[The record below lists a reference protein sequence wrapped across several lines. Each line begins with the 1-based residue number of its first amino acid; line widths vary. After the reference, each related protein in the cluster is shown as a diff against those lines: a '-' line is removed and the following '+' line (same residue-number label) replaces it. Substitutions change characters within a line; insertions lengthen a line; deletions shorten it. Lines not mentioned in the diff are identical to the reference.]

1 LTPEGRRT
9 QGAAKLSGGLQRV
22 QEPIHVNESHESR
35 PRKLEYARLSV
46 ALMSAGVVVVAVG
59 LATAHLVMTVAGVL
73 VIVAGWLAA
82 TGAVPAPRGRR

>member
-22 QEPIHVNESHESR
+22 RSPTDVNESHESR

-46 ALMSAGVVVVAVG
+46 ALMAIGVVVVSAG
-59 LATAHLVMTVAGVL
+59 LATAHLAVTVVGVL

-82 TGAVPAPRGRR
+82 TGVVLRPRRRR